1 MNKYSGNYK
10 EKSHLRY
17 ICEDG
22 YKRQAGTSNLAI
34 CLHDAKTNKTSWK
47 YSNISCIRDPLFP
60 ITTPSSTISSL
71 TTSVSSASHV
81 STSSSTTVE
90 RFTTI
95 LSTTT
100 VKILE
105 TPHSTQGKV
114 TQTSQIPTSTHMI
127 SLSTVNYHTAPGR
140 TLSTGLQF
148 TQTLLPKETVKTVTK
163 KTTASTSTEA
173 TVMENTDVTATGKQS
188 SATHF
193 IIPVQTTN
201 LIDKQNSTWQKTET
215 IAAVSSI
222 IVIIPLVGI
231 IILILHCRR
240 RRPEALQTVP
250 DQRELQSIKREDRA
264 PASDTSNKDSEEQT
278 FL

>member
-1 MNKYSGNYK
+1 MAVALTTKLRTSLLMILISLQLLPATESNHVCSDPKTVKNTKMNKYSGNYK

-71 TTSVSSASHV
+71 TTS
-81 STSSSTTVE
+81 
-90 RFTTI
+90 
-95 LSTTT
+95 
-100 VKILE
+100 
-105 TPHSTQGKV
+105 
-114 TQTSQIPTSTHMI
+114 
-127 SLSTVNYHTAPGR
+127 
-140 TLSTGLQF
+140 GLQF